1 MAELRSEEEQL
12 EALKN
17 WWKENGRSLMIGLVV
32 AVSAVLGWQGWQSYT
47 ENQAAQA
54 SWLYQNMVEAV
65 ASELDENP
73 DPQVE
78 TILHL
83 GDRLKSEHAKST
95 YAQYAAF
102 MLARSAVHQQD
113 YDAALEEL
121 DWILERAQEDD
132 LKRVATLRKA
142 RVLLAA
148 DQPDQAAG
156 ILSDFQPGGFS
167 AIYYELLG
175 DIAFSQGDL
184 GAAVSAYDQAISLAG
199 NAPIGP
205 VLQMKRDDL
214 GEEAGS

>member
-1 MAELRSEEEQL
+1 MAELRTEEEQL

-32 AVSAVLGWQGWQSYT
+32 AVSAVLGWQGWQSYNEKQAT
-47 ENQAAQA
+47 QAA
-54 SWLYQNMVEAV
+54 WLYQNILEAV

-73 DPQVE
+73 DPQIE

-102 MLARSAVHQQD
+102 MLARAAVHQQD
-113 YDAALEEL
+113 YDRALEEL
-121 DWILERAQEDD
+121 DWVLARAQENDI
-132 LKRVATLRKA
+132 KRVATLRKA
-142 RVLLAA
+142 RVLLASG
-148 DQPDQAAG
+148 QLDQASNLLTG
-156 ILSDFQPGGFS
+156 FEPGSFS

-184 GAAVSAYDQAISLAG
+184 VAAVSAYDQAISVAG

-214 GEEAGS
+214 GEEVGS

>member
-1 MAELRSEEEQL
+1 MAELRTEEEQL

-17 WWKENGRSLMIGLVV
+17 WWKENGRSLIIGLVV
-32 AVSAVLGWQGWQSYT
+32 AISAVLGWQGWQSYT
-47 ENQAAQA
+47 ENQATQA
-54 SWLYQNMVEAV
+54 SWLYQNMVDAV

-83 GDRLKSEHAKST
+83 GERLKSDHAKST

-102 MLARSAVHQQD
+102 MLARVAVHQQD
-113 YDAALEEL
+113 YDAALAEL
-121 DWILERAQEDD
+121 DWVLAHAQEDD
-132 LKRVATLRKA
+132 LKRLATLRKA

-148 DQPDQAAG
+148 GQPDLAG
-156 ILSDFQPGGFS
+156 SLLSGFQSGSFS

-175 DIAFSQGDL
+175 DIAFTQGNLVD
-184 GAAVSAYDQAISLAG
+184 AVSAYDQAISVAG
-199 NAPIGP
+199 NAPIVP

-214 GEEAGS
+214 GNEAGS

>member
-47 ENQAAQA
+47 ENQATQA
-54 SWLYQNMVEAV
+54 SWLYQNMLEAV

-83 GDRLKSEHAKST
+83 GDRLKSEHEKST
-95 YAQYAAF
+95 YAQYAAL
-102 MLARSAVHQQD
+102 MLARVAVQQQQ
-113 YDAALEEL
+113 YDTALAEL
-121 DWILERAQEDD
+121 DWVVARAQEDD
-132 LKRVATLRKA
+132 LKRLATLRKA
-142 RVLLAA
+142 RVLLAT
-148 DQPDQAAG
+148 DQLDQASNL
-156 ILSDFQPGGFS
+156 LSDFEPGSFS
-167 AIYYELLG
+167 VIYYELLG
-175 DIAFSQGDL
+175 DIAFSKGDL
-184 GAAVSAYDQAISLAG
+184 DAAINAYDQALAVAG
-199 NAPIGP
+199 NAPTRP

-214 GEEAGS
+214 GEEADS

>member
-1 MAELRSEEEQL
+1 VAELRTEEEQL

-17 WWKENGRSLMIGLVV
+17 WWKENGRSLMIGLAV

-47 ENQAAQA
+47 ENQATQA
-54 SWLYQNMVEAV
+54 AWLYQNMLEAV

-95 YAQYAAF
+95 YAQYAAM
-102 MLARSAVHQQD
+102 MLARAAVHQQD
-113 YDAALEEL
+113 YDTALEEL
-121 DWILERAQEDD
+121 DWVLARAKEDD

-148 DQPDQAAG
+148 GQADQASG
-156 ILSDFQPGGFS
+156 LLSGFEPGSFS

-184 GAAVSAYDQAISLAG
+184 VAAVSAYDQAISVAG

>member
-1 MAELRSEEEQL
+1 MAELRTEEEQL

-32 AVSAVLGWQGWQSYT
+32 AVSAVLGWQGWQSYNEKQAT
-47 ENQAAQA
+47 QAA
-54 SWLYQNMVEAV
+54 WLYQNILEAV

-73 DPQVE
+73 DPQIE

-102 MLARSAVHQQD
+102 MLARAAVHQQD
-113 YDAALEEL
+113 YDRALEEL
-121 DWILERAQEDD
+121 DWVLARAQEDD
-132 LKRVATLRKA
+132 IKRVATLRKA
-142 RVLLAA
+142 RVLLASG
-148 DQPDQAAG
+148 QLDQASNLLTG
-156 ILSDFQPGGFS
+156 FEPGSFS

-184 GAAVSAYDQAISLAG
+184 VAAVSAYDQAISVAG

-214 GEEAGS
+214 GEEVGS